1 MRSRLLLLAGILL
14 AALLAVLLFWNPGAG
29 SSSGTEKAAA
39 DRAAPLPA
47 PAPSKAGEAA
57 VAPDSPPET
66 RQTAV
71 EGGMAR
77 VRLIVRLSETGRPF
91 PDAVVALLW
100 KDATGARR
108 REDGRTDGR
117 GVWEWAHPPGG
128 RLLEVRVAGT
138 TTTAP
143 ASKPLKEALEPDLDL
158 EVKLWADPSGSIA
171 GAVKDEQGRP
181 VSGATVSGWN
191 GRDSRGQGGR
201 GAGKPAAETRTDSE
215 GRYELGG
222 FGMEFTVFAEAPG
235 LVSDRRYTGGFAESR
250 RLEGIDFILVPGYT
264 LTGEVLGPGRR
275 PVDDATVHLALPDA
289 WGSRRATA
297 IPGVFLNR
305 DFRFETRTDATGHF
319 TIGGLFARDWQI
331 QVHSTVAPPWEGTL
345 EPGQKEIRIVLE
357 GGFALEGR
365 VLDWLGAPA
374 EGAEVRLQPEESTLP
389 FVTRSTRTDARGRF
403 RMTNLGTMARAR
415 LLVHAAGN
423 AVAVLEKIVVK
434 AGMPPLVVPLEKGL
448 VLSGQVQDAQGE
460 PVASV
465 PVSIRGP
472 RILDEN
478 RIPVR
483 TGESVFGLEQ
493 VKTGED
499 GRFRFVD
506 LYSGD
511 FAVKVKAAPLGNRP
525 GASTVAPAGT
535 EGLVLVL
542 GAESGGKAV
551 FFGQVRNAETG
562 APLPGASISVM
573 QVHRMDA
580 HSWGARGVAMATSA
594 KDGSF
599 EAKPV
604 EPGEFYVWI
613 TAKGFSS
620 WQNERA
626 EVEAGRH
633 FIAADLH
640 PARTLLVKVVDAGG
654 NSVQRVALEVLDP
667 EGKQLSIIVSQGGST
682 TQVRTDSEGIA
693 GLAGLPAV
701 PVTVRVTDLGLLLGR
716 FDFDLTRPVEG
727 TRQLRLPI
735 FFEKPR
741 RVFTVRL
748 VEKTA
753 SGAPEPLETLCTVR
767 AYDEDGRLVGQASS
781 LPDRTDPG
789 VEPSPSSEVSLSLPR
804 IPCRLEITAED
815 FQPAEALAEEQEQE
829 AEVLLAP
836 R

>member
-14 AALLAVLLFWNPGAG
+14 AALVAVLLFWNPGPG
-29 SSSGTEKAAA
+29 SSTARKEAAA

-66 RQTAV
+66 RQTAP
-71 EGGMAR
+71 EAALAR
-77 VRLIVRLSETGRPF
+77 VRLIVRLSETGKPF
-91 PDAVVALLW
+91 TGARVWLLW
-100 KDATGARR
+100 KDSAGAERK
-108 REDGRTDGR
+108 ETGRTDPR
-117 GVWEWAHPPGG
+117 GVWEWEHPPGG
-128 RLLEVRVAGT
+128 HLLGARVAAT
-138 TTTAP
+138 AATAP
-143 ASKPLKEALEPDLDL
+143 ATKPIQLPLAAGLDL
-158 EVKLWADPSGSIA
+158 EVKLWADPAGRIA
-171 GAVKDEQGRP
+171 GLVKDEQGRP

-201 GAGKPAAETRTDSE
+201 GAGDPAAETRTDAG

-250 RLEGIDFILVPGYT
+250 RFEGIDFILVPGYT
-264 LTGEVLGPGRR
+264 LTGEVLGPDRR
-275 PVDDATVHLALPDA
+275 PVDDAAVHLVLPDA

-305 DFRFETRTDATGHF
+305 DFRFETRTDADGRF

-357 GGFALEGR
+357 GGFALEGL
-365 VLDWLGAPA
+365 VLDWLGGPA
-374 EGAEVRLQPEESTLP
+374 EGAEVRLQPQESSLP
-389 FVTRSTRTDARGRF
+389 LVTRSTRTDARGRF

-434 AGMPPLVVPLEKGL
+434 PGMPPLVVRLEKGL
-448 VLSGQVQDAQGE
+448 ALAGQVQDARGE

-472 RILDEN
+472 RILDEF

-483 TGESVFGLEQ
+483 TGESLFGLER

-506 LYSGD
+506 LYPGD
-511 FAVKVKAAPLGNRP
+511 FTVKAAPQGNRP
-525 GASTVAPAGT
+525 GASTIAPAGT

-551 FFGQVRNAETG
+551 FFGKVRNAETG

-573 QVHRMDA
+573 QVRRMDA

-604 EPGEFYVWI
+604 EPGELYVWI

-620 WQNERA
+620 WQNKRA

-654 NSVQRVALEVLDP
+654 NPVQRVSLEVLDP
-667 EGKQLSIIVSQGGST
+667 EGKQLSITVSQGGST
-682 TQVRTDSEGIA
+682 TQVQTDSEGIA

-716 FDFDLTRPVEG
+716 FDFDLTRPTEG
-727 TRQLRLPI
+727 TRELRLPI
-735 FFEKPR
+735 SFEKPR
-741 RVFTVRL
+741 RVFTIRI

-753 SGAPEPLETLCTVR
+753 AGATKPLETLCTVR
-767 AYDEDGRLVGQASS
+767 AYDEEGRLVGQASS

-804 IPCRLEITAED
+804 KPCRLEITAEG
-815 FQPAEALAEEQEQE
+815 FQPAEAFAEENYQ
-829 AEVLLAP
+829 VKDVTLS
-836 R
+836 RR